1 VRFSFIQV
9 EKANYPLRV
18 LCRVLQVSRS
28 GFYAWFKRAPSERER
43 RDEVLKPKV
52 LQASKVGRGVYG
64 SPRIHSELKAQ
75 GVEVARKRV
84 ARLMKNLGIVATPPR
99 RFRRTTDSNHDQPV
113 APNLLDRSFVAS
125 GPDHRWVAD
134 ITYIWTWEGWL
145 YLAVVVDLFSRRVVG
160 WSMANHMRTDLVL
173 EALGMALRHRLPES
187 DLLHH
192 SDRGSQYA
200 SDRYQEMLEEHGIEC
215 SMSRKGD
222 CWDNAVVES
231 FFGTLKTE
239 LIYRRPW
246 STRREARSAISEY
259 IEVFYNRIRRHS
271 YLGNRSPAEYERLA
285 EEEMAKAA

>member
-1 VRFSFIQV
+1 MRFSFIQV

-18 LCRVLQVSRS
+18 LCRVLEVSRS

-52 LQASKVGRGVYG
+52 HQASKVGRGVYG

-84 ARLMKNLGIVATPPR
+84 ARLMKDLGIVATPPR

-145 YLAVVVDLFSRRVVG
+145 YLAVVVDLFSRRVVAGRWRTTCEPTWCWRLSG
-160 WSMANHMRTDLVL
+160 WR
-173 EALGMALRHRLPES
+173 
-187 DLLHH
+187 
-192 SDRGSQYA
+192 
-200 SDRYQEMLEEHGIEC
+200 
-215 SMSRKGD
+215 
-222 CWDNAVVES
+222 
-231 FFGTLKTE
+231 
-239 LIYRRPW
+239 
-246 STRREARSAISEY
+246 
-259 IEVFYNRIRRHS
+259 
-271 YLGNRSPAEYERLA
+271 
-285 EEEMAKAA
+285 